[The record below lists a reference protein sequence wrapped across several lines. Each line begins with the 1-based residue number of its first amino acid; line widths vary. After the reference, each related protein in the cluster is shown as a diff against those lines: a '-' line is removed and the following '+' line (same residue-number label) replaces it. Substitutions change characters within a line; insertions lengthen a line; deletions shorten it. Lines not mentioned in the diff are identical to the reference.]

1 MEGSVLGV
9 LVGLGLYLV
18 LTDLD
23 TQRVKQ
29 DVKKLNTHTH
39 DADGSINGIR
49 GWY

>member
-1 MEGSVLGV
+1 MEGSVLV
-9 LVGLGLYLV
+9 VVLGLALALT

-39 DADGSINGIR
+39 AADGSIQGIR